1 MQANST
7 MVSVKVGKIHRLGQS
22 SEIESQLLKIVA
34 WWQEQLIDKRCV
46 TAQLHVAGYGT
57 FFTAPLHTLQ
67 ISPIGYYPPSD
78 TVEYTE
84 DSPPSS
90 ANELT
95 RLCNDWE
102 NSAELPEGCKTRLVK
117 LRIGVVMG
125 RSGGIIQ
132 QSIWPFWLGLGG
144 KHM

>member
-1 MQANST
+1 VTGHLAGLEGTTCTSFV
-7 MVSVKVGKIHRLGQS
+7 VS
-22 SEIESQLLKIVA
+22 
-34 WWQEQLIDKRCV
+34 
-46 TAQLHVAGYGT
+46 
-57 FFTAPLHTLQ
+57 LHT
-67 ISPIGYYPPSD
+67 ISISSLGYYPPSD
-78 TVEYTE
+78 TVDYTE

-102 NSAELPEGCKTRLVK
+102 NSADLPEGCKTRLVK

-125 RSGGIIQ
+125 RTGGIIQ

-144 KHM
+144 KYLQFVVVALHSFPSYNNDIFIFVIYNVAQTLSIATD

>member
-1 MQANST
+1 VT
-7 MVSVKVGKIHRLGQS
+7 GQLAGLEGTPFFRCIS
-22 SEIESQLLKIVA
+22 SHNI
-34 WWQEQLIDKRCV
+34 
-46 TAQLHVAGYGT
+46 
-57 FFTAPLHTLQ
+57 
-67 ISPIGYYPPSD
+67 ISYLGYYPPSD

-95 RLCNDWE
+95 RLCIDWE

-125 RSGGIIQ
+125 RTGGIIQ

-144 KHM
+144 KYLQFVVVAPIRSPPIMTALLFLPFTTLLNFLLQVTEFIHEE